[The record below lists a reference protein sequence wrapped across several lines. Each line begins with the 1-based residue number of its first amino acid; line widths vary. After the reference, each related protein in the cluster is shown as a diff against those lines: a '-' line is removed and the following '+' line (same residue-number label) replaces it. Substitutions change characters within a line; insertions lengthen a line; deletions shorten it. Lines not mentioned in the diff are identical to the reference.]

1 MSIATFYATE
11 SKKILTV
18 VGEELFLGFV
28 ETKELVLPIFDC
40 HVNLEPTQFQA
51 FSATFPI
58 VDIPV
63 QAFQSELEIFAEF

>member
-1 MSIATFYATE
+1 MSLATFYATE

-28 ETKELVLPIFDC
+28 ETKELVLSVFDC
-40 HVNLEPTQFQA
+40 LVNHEPSQFQA

-63 QAFQSELEIFAEF
+63 QASQSELEIFAEF